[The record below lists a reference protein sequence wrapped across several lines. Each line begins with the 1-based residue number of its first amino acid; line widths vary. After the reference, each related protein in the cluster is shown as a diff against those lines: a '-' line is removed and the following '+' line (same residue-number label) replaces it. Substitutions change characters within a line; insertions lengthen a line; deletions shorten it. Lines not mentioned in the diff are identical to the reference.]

1 MTSEVLYTGQLRT
14 ECTHLKSGNK
24 ITTDAPTD
32 NHGKG
37 EFFSP
42 TDLVATAL
50 ASCIITTVGIVVDQG
65 RLPQMKMRA
74 EVQKNMVDAP
84 RRIGSID
91 INLYVSG
98 ATLTDEEKQKLER
111 IAHTCPVAKS
121 LHPEM
126 LQNVQFYYS

>member
-1 MTSEVLYTGQLRT
+1 MTSEVQYTGQLRT

-50 ASCIITTVGIVVDQG
+50 ASCIITTVGIVVEQG
-65 RLPQMKMRA
+65 RLPYMNMRA
-74 EVQKNMVDAP
+74 EVRKIMVDAP
-84 RRIGSID
+84 RRIGGIN

-121 LHPEM
+121 LHAD
-126 LQNVQFYYS
+126 LIQNVQFFYS

>member
-1 MTSEVLYTGQLRT
+1 MTSEVRYTGQLRT
-14 ECTHLKSGNK
+14 ECTHLKSGST

-37 EFFSP
+37 ESFSP

-50 ASCIITTVGIVVDQG
+50 ASCIITTVGIVVEQG
-65 RLPQMKMRA
+65 RLPQMDMRA
-74 EVQKNMVDAP
+74 EVQKIMTDGP
-84 RRIGSID
+84 RRIGGIN

-121 LHPEM
+121 LHTD
-126 LQNVQFYYS
+126 LIQNVQFFYS